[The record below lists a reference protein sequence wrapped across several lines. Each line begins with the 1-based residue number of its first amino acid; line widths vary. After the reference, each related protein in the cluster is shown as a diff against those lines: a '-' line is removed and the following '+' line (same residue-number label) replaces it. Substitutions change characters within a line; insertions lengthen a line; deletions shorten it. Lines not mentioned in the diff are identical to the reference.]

1 MDTSRSSSQPAGH
14 IAVEGHAGVLV
25 ARLDGGPHALFDI
38 EMSKQLKE
46 LVDRADRDPDI
57 RAVVFTSKHPDRFLS
72 HSDVRWLQGGG
83 TGFPPINTRL
93 ARLATRTARL
103 INRVPVVRTLVG
115 MTRLKTLLQ
124 LDGFHATFLKMQA
137 SGTIFVAALNGSA
150 LAVGMEMALACDLR
164 IMADGEH
171 VIGLTE
177 VLLALTPGGG
187 GSQRLPR
194 LIGTQQALIPIL
206 EGRPFTPAEA
216 LSLGVVDEVVPQE
229 QVLARSIERAE
240 YLSLR
245 SKKSL
250 GAIKRSIYFGSTLP
264 IEDGLQFEHGEFLV
278 RDQSKE
284 GQGRM
289 LAYIATTDATGELP
303 LMNREAYARALAAG
317 GSQAAPPSRSGRCGD
332 LVLIGGSSPRDACRG
347 GDDSEA
353 VRNVERRHGLRDR
366 PGRRSVGHAPGDA
379 MSMQIR
385 QRQCCTC

>member
-1 MDTSRSSSQPAGH
+1 
-14 IAVEGHAGVLV
+14 
-25 ARLDGGPHALFDI
+25 
-38 EMSKQLKE
+38 MSKQLKE

-57 RAVVFTSKHPDRFLS
+57 RAVVFTGTHPDRFLS
-72 HSDVRWLQGGG
+72 HSDVRWLQKGG
-83 TGFPPINTRL
+83 TGFPPINTRV
-93 ARLATRTARL
+93 AQLATRTGRL
-103 INRVPVVRTLVG
+103 INRVPVVRTLAG
-115 MTRLKTLLQ
+115 MTRLRTLLQ
-124 LDGFHATFLKMQA
+124 LDGFHATFLKMQS

-150 LAVGMEMALACDLR
+150 LAVGTEMALACDLR

-194 LIGTQQALIPIL
+194 LIGRQQALLSIL

-250 GAIKRSIYFGSTLP
+250 GAIKRSINFGSTLSL
-264 IEDGLQFEHGEFLV
+264 EDGLQFEHGEFLV

-284 GQGRM
+284 AQGRM

-303 LMNREAYARALAAG
+303 LMDREAYARALAAG
-317 GSQAAPPSRSGRCGD
+317 GLPSK
-332 LVLIGGSSPRDACRG
+332 
-347 GDDSEA
+347 
-353 VRNVERRHGLRDR
+353 
-366 PGRRSVGHAPGDA
+366 
-379 MSMQIR
+379 
-385 QRQCCTC
+385 